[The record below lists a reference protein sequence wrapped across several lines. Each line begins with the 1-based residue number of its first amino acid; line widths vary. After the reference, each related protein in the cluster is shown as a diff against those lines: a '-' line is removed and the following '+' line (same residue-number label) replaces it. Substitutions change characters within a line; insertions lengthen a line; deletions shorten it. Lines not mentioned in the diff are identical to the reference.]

1 MFETSPPSSLES
13 TPESDESVPFSIY
26 DLDLKHCELPRFSLA
41 LPHPPLPLMRART
54 FDFSALLNES
64 ADRFADIGVP
74 SRIPDIFN

>member
-1 MFETSPPSSLES
+1 MFESSPPSSLES
-13 TPESDESVPFSIY
+13 TPETDESVRFSL
-26 DLDLKHCELPRFSLA
+26 LDSDSGFCELPRFNLA

-74 SRIPDIFN
+74 SRLPDIFN